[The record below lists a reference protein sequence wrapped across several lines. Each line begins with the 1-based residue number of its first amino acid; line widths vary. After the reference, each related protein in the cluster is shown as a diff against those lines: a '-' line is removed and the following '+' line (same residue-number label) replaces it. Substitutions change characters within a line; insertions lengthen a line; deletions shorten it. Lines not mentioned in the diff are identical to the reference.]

1 MDPLGPSLAG
11 RVWVG
16 RKPREMS
23 QVASQA
29 ISTAVDY
36 VKAPLV
42 YKGKVREL
50 YDLGEHFLI
59 VVTDRI
65 SAFDYVLDPAI
76 PDKGNVLNS
85 LSAYWF
91 EQTAAMQPNH
101 VVHTD
106 VNKLGDVIT
115 EPELLRNRIM
125 VTKKAE
131 RIDIECVVR
140 GYITGNGWRQ
150 YQQKQ
155 SINGIELPA
164 GLRKNERFPQPIF
177 TPAAK
182 NDVGH
187 DEDISFERM
196 EELVGKEI
204 AAELRDRS
212 IKLYEFAH
220 SYCAERGIVLADC
233 KFEFG
238 IINGK
243 VILIDEIFTPDSSR
257 FWATDKYELDTEI
270 DSMDKEPVRTYL
282 LSTDWDKNS
291 KPDPLPAPVVEETT
305 QRYLEIYRRLTGT
318 ELR

>member
-1 MDPLGPSLAG
+1 MT
-11 RVWVG
+11 
-16 RKPREMS
+16 
-23 QVASQA
+23 A
-29 ISTAVDY
+29 ISQSLSTAEPY
-36 VKAPLV
+36 VKAPLL

-65 SAFDYVLDPAI
+65 SAFDYVLDPAV
-76 PDKGNVLNS
+76 PEKGNVLNR
-85 LSAYWF
+85 LSAFWF
-91 EQTAAMQPNH
+91 EQTASIQTNH

-106 VNKLGDVIT
+106 VDKLGELIT

-125 VTKKAE
+125 VTRKAE

-140 GYITGNGWRQ
+140 GYITGGGWRQ
-150 YQQKQ
+150 YQQT
-155 SINGIELPA
+155 SAINGIELPA
-164 GLRKNERFPQPIF
+164 GMRKNERFPQPIF

-187 DEDISFERM
+187 DEDIPFERM
-196 EELVGKEI
+196 QELVGAELSE
-204 AAELRDRS
+204 ELRDRS

-220 SYCAERGIVLADC
+220 AYCAERGIILADC

-238 IINGK
+238 LIDGK

-257 FWATDKYELDTEI
+257 FWAEGNYAYDIEI

-282 LSTDWDKNS
+282 LGSDWDKNS
-291 KPDPLPAPVVEETT
+291 KPDPLPEAVVEETT
-305 QRYLEIYRRLTGT
+305 KRYQDIYRRLTDA
-318 ELR
+318 ESY

>member
-1 MDPLGPSLAG
+1 MTAQP
-11 RVWVG
+11 
-16 RKPREMS
+16 
-23 QVASQA
+23 QA
-29 ISTAVDY
+29 LSTAVDY
-36 VKAPLV
+36 IKAPLI

-65 SAFDYVLDPAI
+65 SAFDYVLDPAV
-76 PDKGNVLNS
+76 PDKGNVLNR

-91 EQTAAMQPNH
+91 EQTAGIQPNH

-106 VNKLGDVIT
+106 VAKLGDLVT
-115 EPELLRNRIM
+115 EPELLKNRIM
-125 VTKKAE
+125 VTRKAE

-140 GYITGNGWRQ
+140 GYITGGGWRQ
-150 YQQKQ
+150 YQQT
-155 SINGIELPA
+155 SAINGIELPA
-164 GLRKNERFPQPIF
+164 GMRKNERFPSPIF

-187 DEDISFERM
+187 DEDIPFGKMAEM
-196 EELVGKEI
+196 IGGELAE
-204 AAELRDRS
+204 ELRDRS

-220 SYCAERGIVLADC
+220 GYCAEHGIILADC

-238 IINGK
+238 LIDGK

-257 FWATDKYELDTEI
+257 FWAESNYAYDIEI

-282 LSTDWDKNS
+282 LGSDWDRDS
-291 KPDPLPAPVVEETT
+291 KPAPLPESVVAETT
-305 QRYLEIYRRLTGT
+305 ARYRDIYRRLTGA
-318 ELR
+318 EL